1 MPTTA
6 WWIIPR
12 TRRRPLRQR
21 EPRRPQPSAESALR
35 LSVPE
40 VRTSVP
46 EFIPC
51 QPTNAELAARLEQV
65 AAVVPE
71 SVTSVSL
78 TGLSANSGSAP
89 APRSDKPSPK
99 TSDTRSS
106 LVNPRKVTK
115 PSLASRLRVLLAPPL
130 ASLMPGP
137 HTVLEWPGDL
147 MPFQEHG
154 VGALIASN
162 RLLLADD
169 MGLGKTL
176 QVIVALR
183 VMFARGAIDSAII
196 IAPTSILDQWRRELH
211 KWAPELRAIIIRG
224 PATDRSWQWT
234 APVHVT
240 IISYDTLR
248 SDAGG
253 GAHSP
258 PLRKTWDVVVADE
271 AQRIKNRNATSSAVK
286 GLKRRRSWAVTG
298 TPLENS
304 EEELASIVEFVDQDD
319 LVSEKRYSPGRQLRQ
334 RHREL
339 QLRRKKGDVL
349 DDLPPKVITILNI
362 DLPKQ
367 QRDSYDRAEREGII
381 HIRELG
387 TDARIEHVLELIARL
402 KQICN
407 ADPKTGQS
415 AKIDDIRQ
423 RVETLSQ
430 QGSRA
435 LVFSQYISVAFG
447 VAAVMEALREFSP
460 LSFTGELSLDERRS
474 VLDRF
479 RADDSHK
486 ALVLSL
492 RAGGVGLN
500 LQEASYVFHVDR
512 WWNPAIERQAED
524 RTHRY
529 GQTVPVHVFK
539 YSCID
544 TIEERIDAILEQKQ
558 ELFDELVDDASLD
571 LATALS
577 SDQLFGLF
585 GLEPPRSHRV

>member
-1 MPTTA
+1 MTPEA
-6 WWIIPR
+6 WWKVMQVPGWGSR
-12 TRRRPLRQR
+12 LRWLRRPPPVVDPASRLLVSSLS
-21 EPRRPQPSAESALR
+21 EAEVAPVQFSD
-35 LSVPE
+35 
-40 VRTSVP
+40 TSP
-46 EFIPC
+46 LTSPA
-51 QPTNAELAARLEQV
+51 P
-65 AAVVPE
+65 
-71 SVTSVSL
+71 VTSVVLMPPVSSRPAHSEPSSSTLRSL
-78 TGLSANSGSAP
+78 GKNGVTRPSGSP
-89 APRSDKPSPK
+89 
-99 TSDTRSS
+99 T
-106 LVNPRKVTK
+106 
-115 PSLASRLRVLLAPPL
+115 LADRLRLILAAPLDSLL
-130 ASLMPGP
+130 PG
-137 HTVLEWPGDL
+137 TQSALEWPGEL
-147 MPFQEHG
+147 MPFQMDG
-154 VGALIASN
+154 VRALMGN
-162 RLLLADD
+162 DRLLLADD

-240 IISYDTLR
+240 IVSYDTLR

-271 AQRIKNRNATSSAVK
+271 AQRIKNRNATSNAVK

-435 LVFSQYISVAFG
+435 LVFSQYISLAFG
-447 VAAVMEALREFSP
+447 VAAVVEALQEFSP